1 MILHLQTVPPRNGLL
16 WVRHGLKVLR
26 RKPIALIG
34 LFAVF
39 LLISSVLQ
47 LVPLLGQLV
56 VLSALP
62 LVSLAF
68 MLASHQVLQSHTP
81 TAAVFAQ
88 PLQLTKE
95 RRRAQLL
102 LGLLYAASTIAV
114 MFIAHWLDG
123 GALVRAVEQI
133 ANASNKGDTK
143 AMEATMGDPSLTSGL
158 ALRLAL
164 TGLISIPFWHAP
176 ALIHWGGQGVL
187 QALFSSTLGVWRNKG
202 AFALSGLA
210 WVGLTLGTTMVLTVV
225 GLLLGLAGLLPYL
238 LVPLGMILTT
248 AFYCSLYFTFID
260 CFMFG
265 APRDLP
271 LPVYPAAPANEPPR
285 DPPQDPP
292 APSAG
297 A

>member
-39 LLISSVLQ
+39 LLVSSLLQ

-56 VLSALP
+56 VLAALP
-62 LVSLAF
+62 LVSLSF

-95 RRRAQLL
+95 RRRDQLI
-102 LGLLYAASTIAV
+102 LGLLYALSTIAV
-114 MFIAHWLDG
+114 MFLAHWLDG
-123 GALVRAVEQI
+123 GALVRAVEQV
-133 ANASNKGDTK
+133 AAAGGAGTGKPDPK
-143 AMEATMGDPSLTSGL
+143 AIEATIADPSLTTGIG
-158 ALRLAL
+158 LRLLL

-176 ALIHWGGQGVL
+176 ALIHWGGQGVM

-202 AFALSGLA
+202 AFALSGLV
-210 WVGLTLGTTMVLTVV
+210 WVGLTFGATMALTIV
-225 GLLLGLAGLLPYL
+225 GMLLGLANLLPFL
-238 LVPLGMILTT
+238 LVPLAMILTT

-265 APRDLP
+265 APKDLP
-271 LPVYPAAPANEPPR
+271 ETPITPV
-285 DPPQDPP
+285 
-292 APSAG
+292 
-297 A
+297 

>member
-1 MILHLQTVPPRNGLL
+1 MILHLQSVPPRNGLL
-16 WVRHGLKVLR
+16 WVRHGLKVLQ

-39 LLISSVLQ
+39 LLVSSLLQ

-56 VLSALP
+56 VLAALP

-81 TAAVFAQ
+81 TAAIFAQ

-95 RRRAQLL
+95 RRRDQLL
-102 LGLLYAASTIAV
+102 LGLLYAGSTIAV
-114 MFIAHWLDG
+114 MFLAHWLDG
-123 GALVRAVEQI
+123 GALVRAVGQI
-133 ANASNKGDTK
+133 AAGAEK
-143 AMEATMGDPSLTSGL
+143 ADPKAVEATMADPSLTTGIG
-158 ALRLAL
+158 LRLLL

-176 ALIHWGGQGVL
+176 ALIHWGGQGVM

-202 AFALSGLA
+202 AFALSGLV
-210 WVGLTLGTTMVLTVV
+210 WVGLTFGTTMVLTIV
-225 GLLLGLAGLLPYL
+225 GLLLGLANFLPYL
-238 LVPLGMILTT
+238 LVPLAMILTT
-248 AFYCSLYFTFID
+248 GFYCSLYFTFID

-271 LPVYPAAPANEPPR
+271 ETSGT
-285 DPPQDPP
+285 
-292 APSAG
+292 PS
-297 A
+297 

>member
-1 MILHLQTVPPRNGLL
+1 MILHLQSVPPRNGLL
-16 WVRHGLKVLR
+16 WVRHGLKVLQ

-39 LLISSVLQ
+39 LLVSSLLQ

-56 VLSALP
+56 VLAALP
-62 LVSLAF
+62 MVSLAF

-95 RRRAQLL
+95 RRRDQLL
-102 LGLLYAASTIAV
+102 LGLLYAGSTIAV
-114 MFIAHWLDG
+114 MFLAHWLDG
-123 GALVRAVEQI
+123 GALVRAVGQI
-133 ANASNKGDTK
+133 AAGAEK
-143 AMEATMGDPSLTSGL
+143 ADPKAVEATMADPSLTTGIG
-158 ALRLAL
+158 LRLAL

-176 ALIHWGGQGVL
+176 ALIHWGGQGVM

-202 AFALSGLA
+202 AFALSGLV
-210 WVGLTLGTTMVLTVV
+210 WVGLTFGTTMVLTIV
-225 GLLLGLAGLLPYL
+225 GLLLGLANFLPYL
-238 LVPLGMILTT
+238 LIPLAMILTT
-248 AFYCSLYFTFID
+248 GFYCSLYFTFID

-271 LPVYPAAPANEPPR
+271 ETSGT
-285 DPPQDPP
+285 
-292 APSAG
+292 PS
-297 A
+297 